1 MKSNNKLFDSATQ
14 GPGFKFRL
22 GKGEVIKGWDIG
34 VNGMKIG
41 GKRRITIPSHLA
53 YGAKGSPPA
62 IPPNAT
68 LVFEVELKG
77 IS

>member
-1 MKSNNKLFDSATQ
+1 MKSNNKVFDSATK

-34 VNGMKIG
+34 LNGMKLG
-41 GKRRITIPSHLA
+41 GKRKITIPAPLA
-53 YGAKGSPPA
+53 YGAKGCPPS

-68 LVFEVELKG
+68 LVFDVELRG
-77 IS
+77 VN